1 MMCIRKVTGAL
12 LASIFSV
19 SAVMSSG
26 LSKPEEEFNNYYDKY
41 PDEAAIYTLRK
52 QEVNYTLVNDSIVT
66 TILVYEELL
75 HLGDNTGRYAGEKV
89 YTSSFIEVS
98 NLKAYT
104 LVPEKRKYKK
114 IDVVEFKKSFD
125 TNSGVFYDDTKEIS
139 FTYPSVQKGV
149 KTILEYTKTI
159 KDPRMIGMY
168 FFDTYLPVDKAVYTV
183 IYDDRLDVS
192 PKFNNVESLKI
203 NEEKSKVSDNQSSL
217 TYTARH
223 IDKIKFERS
232 CPSYNY
238 MAASV
243 YCPITQFNDSDGET
257 RHLISTPEVL
267 HSWYRTFI
275 QDIQNH
281 DPEIKSLVSAIVDS
295 DDSDLEK
302 VKKIYAWVQGNIK
315 YIAFED
321 GMRGLIPHP
330 GNYVIEKRY
339 GDCKDMASAIV
350 SMLRE
355 AGVEAH
361 FTWVG
366 TRDIPYQYS
375 DVPSPITDNHMIASV
390 LLEGKTYFLDAT
402 GQYLPLGLPSSMI
415 QGKECLI
422 SLNEVEFL
430 VEKVPVIP
438 KEENVMSDSIA
449 ITIDNG
455 TVYGKGTVDLKGY
468 AKFFNTFKLI
478 KANQKSVED
487 YLQRLLTKGSNKFH
501 LEDYEIACLSDLY
514 APITIDYNFTIPDYY
529 RKIGDNIYISLVL
542 DRTMTDALL
551 ENRSVPIENDYKYIN
566 RSIIKLKIPEG
577 YQLKNL
583 PDDLEGTNDNFGF
596 KIQYDRTGSE
606 VVVSREFYVDYLVME
621 PDSFESWNSTISEYA
636 KACRKA
642 LILSKK

>member
-1 MMCIRKVTGAL
+1 MVTGAL
-12 LASIFSV
+12 LAGIFSV
-19 SAVMSSG
+19 SVVMSSG
-26 LSKPEEEFNNYYDKY
+26 LSKPENDFNYYNEKY
-41 PDEAAIYTLRK
+41 PDAAAIYTLRK
-52 QEVNYTLVNDSIVT
+52 QEVNYALVNDSIVT
-66 TILVYEELL
+66 TISVYEEML
-75 HLGDNTGRYAGEKV
+75 HLGDNTGRYTREKV
-89 YTSSFIEVS
+89 YTSSFVEVS

-104 LVPEKRKYKK
+104 LVPQKRKYER
-114 IDVVEFKKSFD
+114 IDVVEFKKSYD
-125 TNSGVFYDDTKEIS
+125 TNSDVFYDDTKEIS

-183 IYDDRLDVS
+183 VYDDRLDVS
-192 PKFNNVESLKI
+192 PKFHNVESLNIHK
-203 NEEKSKVSDNQSSL
+203 EKSKISDSQSSL
-217 TYTARH
+217 SFTASQ
-223 IDKIKFERS
+223 IDKIKFDRS
-232 CPSYNY
+232 CPSYTY

-243 YCPITQFNDSDGET
+243 YCPISQFMDKDGET
-257 RHLISTPEVL
+257 RYLISTTEVL

-275 QDIQNH
+275 KDIQNH
-281 DPEIKSLVSAIVDS
+281 DPEIKSLVGTIVDS

-302 VKKIYAWVQGNIK
+302 VKKIYGWVQGNIK

-375 DVPSPITDNHMIASV
+375 DIPSPITDNHMIASV
-390 LLEGKTYFLDAT
+390 MLEGKTYFLDAT

-422 SLNEVEFL
+422 SLNEDEFL
-430 VEKVPVIP
+430 IEKVPIIP
-438 KEENVMSDSIA
+438 KEESVMSDSIA

-455 TVYGKGTVDLKGY
+455 TVYGKGRVDLTGY
-468 AKFFNTFKLI
+468 AKFFNTYKLI
-478 KANQKSVED
+478 KANQKSVDD
-487 YLQRLLTKGSNKFH
+487 YLERLLPKGSNKFH
-501 LEDYEIACLSDLY
+501 LDDYDIVCLSDLY
-514 APITIDYNFTIPDYY
+514 APITIDYDFTIPDYY
-529 RKIGDNIYISLVL
+529 RTIGDNIYISLIL

-577 YQLKNL
+577 YELKNI
-583 PDDLEGTNDNFGF
+583 PDDSERNNDNFGF
-596 KIQYDRTGSE
+596 KIQYDHIGSE
-606 VVVSREFYVDYLVME
+606 VIVSREFYIDYLVME
-621 PDSFESWNSTISEYA
+621 PDSFESWNRIITEYA

-642 LILSKK
+642 MILSKI